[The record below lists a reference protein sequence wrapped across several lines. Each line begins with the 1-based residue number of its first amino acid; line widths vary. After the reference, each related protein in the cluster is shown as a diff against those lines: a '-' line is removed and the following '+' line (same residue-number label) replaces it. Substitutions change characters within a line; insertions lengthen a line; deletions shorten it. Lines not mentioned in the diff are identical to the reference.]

1 MKLYMMVYDLRND
14 KKLSIRRAEERDARQ
29 LIDMYNRLGMETDFL
44 TYGMDDYYFNQDQE
58 RQIIY
63 NINSK
68 ENCIYIVGIIDGK
81 IVGNLSFV
89 ASQRK
94 RLMHRGELGIAVLKD
109 YWNIG
114 VGNCLMDYFFKW
126 AQSTDKIKKVELQV
140 RADNINAINL
150 YLKWGFK
157 FEGKIEN
164 GIMVNGK
171 YYDLYYMGRTI
182 GW

>member
-1 MKLYMMVYDLRND
+1 MMIYELKNG
-14 KKLSIRRAEERDARQ
+14 KKLGIRRAEERDAKE
-29 LIDMYNRLGMETDFL
+29 LVAMYNRLGTESDNL
-44 TYGMDDYYFNQDQE
+44 TFGMDDYYLNYDQE
-58 RQIIY
+58 KSLIY
-63 NINSK
+63 SLNSR
-68 ENCIYIVGIIDGK
+68 ENCLYIVAILDGK
-81 IVGNLSFV
+81 IIGNLSFV

-114 VGNCLMDYFFKW
+114 VGNSLMDYFFKW
-126 AQSTDKIKKVELQV
+126 AQSTEKIKKVELQV
-140 RADNINAINL
+140 RDDNMPAISL

-157 FEGKIEN
+157 FEGKISR
-164 GIMVNGK
+164 GVMVNGK